1 MANKEHGSWPGGTVA
16 TVLWHVKN
24 GEYEGG
30 YEWLNETW
38 LAQRGR
44 NDPSEAIAASP
55 QQQAEVFIRNVRG
68 MGGWPSGEIAECG
81 G

>member
-16 TVLWHVKN
+16 TVLWHAKN
-24 GEYEGG
+24 GDYEGG
-30 YEWLNETW
+30 YEWINSTW
-38 LAQRGR
+38 RAQKAP
-44 NDPSEAIAASP
+44 NDPSEAVAASP
-55 QQQAEVFIRNVRG
+55 QQQAEVFSRNVFG